1 MKVVEGVEVD
11 DDSWVLVAAMT
22 IKNTYRNQ
30 CIINS
35 FSAYATTGK
44 VRYIQ
49 LLRETLG
56 KCTNDN

>member
-11 DDSWVLVAAMT
+11 DDSWVPVAATT

-30 CIINS
+30 CIIN

-49 LLRETLG
+49 LRRQTLR
-56 KCTNDN
+56 KCVSDN

>member
-11 DDSWVLVAAMT
+11 DDSWVLVAAMK

-30 CIINS
+30 CIIH
-35 FSAYATTGK
+35 FSAYSTTSK

-56 KCTNDN
+56 KCASDK

>member
-11 DDSWVLVAAMT
+11 DDSWVPVAATT

-30 CIINS
+30 CIIN

-49 LLRETLG
+49 RQLKRFHG
-56 KCTNDN
+56 I